1 MKAAPSHCSSSLMRT
16 SSDDW
21 IPMATLVFE
30 DVLNE
35 RSLKTDFDQD
45 LTRTRQLVD
54 REERGFTQTLPS
66 AQLRATDS

>member
-1 MKAAPSHCSSSLMRT
+1 
-16 SSDDW
+16 
-21 IPMATLVFE
+21 MATLVIE